1 MPRARIDSSLVS
13 DSNRELVRRYY
24 ERVVSEHR
32 LDELALFIHPEYVDH
47 NSEGDERGPSLVA
60 AHLEGL
66 RGTFPDFRL
75 RIADQIAEGDLV
87 VTRVTAGG
95 THTGVWQGIEPTG
108 SDIQL
113 HGINIDR
120 VEAGLIVEH
129 WGEADTVGMLYQ
141 MGVDPFAGR
150 TH

>member
-1 MPRARIDSSLVS
+1 MS

-24 ERVVSEHR
+24 ERVVNEHR
-32 LDELALFIHPEYVDH
+32 LDQLGLYIHPEYVDH
-47 NSEGDERGPSLVA
+47 NSEGGERGPSLVA

-66 RGTFPDFRL
+66 RGTFPDLRL
-75 RIADQIAEGDLV
+75 RIEAMIAEGDLV
-87 VTRVTAGG
+87 VTRVTARG
-95 THTGVWQGIEPTG
+95 THAGVWQGIEPTG
-108 SDIQL
+108 SEIRL

-129 WGEADTVGMLYQ
+129 WGEADTVGMLDQ

>member
-1 MPRARIDSSLVS
+1 M
-13 DSNRELVRRYY
+13 
-24 ERVVSEHR
+24 
-32 LDELALFIHPEYVDH
+32 FIHPEYVDH
-47 NSEGDERGPSLVA
+47 NSDGDERGPSLVA
-60 AHLEGL
+60 AHLEDL
-66 RGTFPDFRL
+66 RGTFPDFQVQ
-75 RIADQIAEGDLV
+75 IADQIAEGDRV
-87 VTRVTAGG
+87 VTRVTARG
-95 THTGVWQGIEPTG
+95 THTGVWQRIEPTG

-150 TH
+150 PR